1 MIPLGDKVLQFFGV
15 ELVVGN
21 FDGISV
27 GAGQTTRSLTHFIR
41 LVRFPLQPPSRCE
54 QQESGTASL
63 YAHTPG
69 GYFIYM

>member
-27 GAGQTTRSLTHFIR
+27 GAREITRSLSHFIR
-41 LVRFPLQPPSRCE
+41 LVRFPLQPPSLCE
-54 QQESGTASL
+54 RWESDPASL

-69 GYFIYM
+69 GALYM